1 MAVAFSKY
9 QKSYNVTFQ
18 IKAIEQYFQYFA
30 VTLSIMMKKD
40 VPTFKLMKK
49 SQRAILVI

>member
-1 MAVAFSKY
+1 MAVAFQY
-9 QKSYNVTFQ
+9 QKSYSVTFQ
-18 IKAIEQYFQYFA
+18 IKAIVQYFA